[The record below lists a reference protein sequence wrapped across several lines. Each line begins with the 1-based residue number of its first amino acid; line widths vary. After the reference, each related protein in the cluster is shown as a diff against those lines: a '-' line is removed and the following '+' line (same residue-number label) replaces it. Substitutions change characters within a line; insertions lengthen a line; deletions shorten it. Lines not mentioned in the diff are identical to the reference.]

1 VLGTT
6 LDAGTKVQSSSR
18 VGQLGTR
25 SQLRLVGTHILLWR
39 LSALSSYIYIRIHT
53 CIWPCLVMLNGDH
66 TCNLMEPVRVWFFR
80 AIFSSSRQCSP
91 LGRLIMAT
99 LYCAAKKQKSLPV
112 LMLLTKDW
120 NWTPHSCTPTW
131 IPQSC
136 TPTIDMSS
144 LR

>member
-66 TCNLMEPVRVWFFR
+66 TCNLMEPVRVRFFR
-80 AIFSSSRQCSP
+80 ASDMLVAASSC
-91 LGRLIMAT
+91 LIKPYIRIYVYIYIYIYIYVDDSMC
-99 LYCAAKKQKSLPV
+99 LYMRKV
-112 LMLLTKDW
+112 L
-120 NWTPHSCTPTW
+120 
-131 IPQSC
+131 
-136 TPTIDMSS
+136 SS
-144 LR
+144 YH